1 MALPK
6 EPIVKKFFTNKIES
20 TRDDWYGYLVQI
32 ARIFYTL
39 DGEEYSRDVLMDK
52 FAAMS
57 GRDASL
63 AQRDSSNFRDEF
75 GAYGTYLGIYH
86 LEQRNGKWCIFVSD
100 AAKKF
105 LCCENP
111 NAAAFCRAQLSLFQ
125 YPNGAGSGISANGG
139 QSVQGNIKADTL
151 REIQNG
157 IRLNP
162 LRLICK
168 IVVGEVEINNKKFSD
183 IAIPYTA
190 IFCMVNDSRINQDYN
205 PSVELVTSVFSEY
218 SAAGDNVEMSLDGL
232 TNFKRNFHILEKTG
246 LFTRD
251 SKFGLL
257 IAQRNYAAAYDCI
270 KVIADMDMFF
280 SGFEELYDSP
290 DENGVRDVI
299 SSPKWGQYYDAARL
313 SSDILAALGV
323 EEEDAPIK
331 SFLSTDDFSP
341 AHSSQEPDSQEGE
354 FKKWLAAHSKT
365 NGIAYSENTR
375 NQYISALKAVSGS
388 FAGAITPYTSI
399 FEITQVAT
407 FDRALSAIKA
417 NERYEAFNKAR
428 GNGSLSAGLVLY
440 RRFLVEK
447 ASGEDVEYLSPAWFR
462 LAAEKYVQVDT
473 ESNALYQQ
481 FQSLYAPEKLRTLSD
496 DDLLGYIFLGVNDR
510 NLCNA
515 LEFDA
520 QYTQFGSIAGGTAYK
535 YNLFYS
541 RNEETW
547 KTSFGEG
554 GQRSVSQEEAL
565 EIGKQIRDAL
575 VAGADVIANHETL
588 ATVNDYNDLLNELN
602 AVIPQYITKMWF
614 LKYYHMMFP
623 HILPN
628 FYNEAWQKHILCNLN
643 IVPSD
648 AQFIRMGQ
656 INAFVNE
663 CGISNIVFSK
673 IIFDS
678 IGSPKTFYRIGTGD
692 NGIYFG
698 EWRQNNYIAIGWN
711 ELGDLTAA
719 YQEDAD
725 SKAIITDALK
735 SQWNY
740 DNRLASRKYGEIN
753 SFYSAAADT
762 TYAVAMA
769 GQKILA
775 IGLVTGGYFF
785 DEEKE
790 YGHCRPVRWLKV
802 FEEGKT
808 LPFEGEGKLTTFYE
822 LKNSENICYL
832 YSLLHGRDETAV
844 SVTEENVVAQ
854 IRPISFATGLSS
866 DQPRNR
872 ILFGAPGTGKSFTL
886 NREKNAL
893 LGDGG
898 EYERVTFHP
907 DYSYANFVGT
917 YKPVPC
923 KDSDGKDAITYS
935 YVPGPFM
942 RTYVKALQNS
952 RTDEPKPFL
961 LVIEEINRAN
971 VAAVFG
977 DVFQLLDR
985 GDDEVS
991 EYPIQASEDI
1001 KKYLAGE
1008 LGGNPDDYSEIRIP
1022 DNMFI
1027 WATMNSADQGV
1038 FPMDT
1043 AFKRRWDF
1051 TYLGIDDSEAGIVG
1065 KKVILGQGDYRRIV
1079 EWNALRKAINNELLT
1094 YKVNEDKLLGPYFI
1108 SQKNLPEGEM
1118 IDPAVFTRI
1127 FKNKVIMYLFDDA
1140 AKQKRISLFGGC
1152 DEKAKNQYSKICRE
1166 FDTKGVYIFCE
1177 AISSQF
1183 IDNVPE
1189 DDGE

>member
-1 MALPK
+1 MADFTFATLRLGK
-6 EPIVKKFFTNKIES
+6 TSVEEIKRINSKAGGASTEPFPISVVCTQIPADLDVGVVVFIWLGSDNSKGMATEWKQGFKAIGRVTSIVRGEKYNDES
-20 TRDDWYGYLVQI
+20 TTEVEVCYVFPNAINR
-32 ARIFYTL
+32 L
-39 DGEEYSRDVLMDK
+39 DIL
-52 FAAMS
+52 
-57 GRDASL
+57 RDA
-63 AQRDSSNFRDEF
+63 AADYYRCSSMPIIGLDDHSNQTIRMLETGELSDTHAFFSALNCVYGNFRNELLEIDSRF
-75 GAYGTYLGIYH
+75 AYMF
-86 LEQRNGKWCIFVSD
+86 RPSD
-100 AAKKF
+100 A
-105 LCCENP
+105 
-111 NAAAFCRAQLSLFQ
+111 
-125 YPNGAGSGISANGG
+125 
-139 QSVQGNIKADTL
+139 KATDF
-151 REIQNG
+151 E
-157 IRLNP
+157 
-162 LRLICK
+162 K
-168 IVVGEVEINNKKFSD
+168 
-183 IAIPYTA
+183 
-190 IFCMVNDSRINQDYN
+190 
-205 PSVELVTSVFSEY
+205 VF
-218 SAAGDNVEMSLDGL
+218 
-232 TNFKRNFHILEKTG
+232 
-246 LFTRD
+246 
-251 SKFGLL
+251 
-257 IAQRNYAAAYDCI
+257 
-270 KVIADMDMFF
+270 
-280 SGFEELYDSP
+280 
-290 DENGVRDVI
+290 
-299 SSPKWGQYYDAARL
+299 
-313 SSDILAALGV
+313 
-323 EEEDAPIK
+323 K
-331 SFLSTDDFSP
+331 S
-341 AHSSQEPDSQEGE
+341 
-354 FKKWLAAHSKT
+354 WLAGVVKS
-365 NGIAYSENTR
+365 NGTPYSENTR
-375 NQYISALKAVSGS
+375 NQYISALKAVTTQ
-388 FAGAITPYTSI
+388 FAGVLSPYTSI
-399 FEITQVAT
+399 FEITDVAT
-407 FDRALSAIKA
+407 FERVLSAIKA
-417 NERYEAFNKAR
+417 DEGYDAFNKAR
-428 GNGSLSAGLVLY
+428 GNGSLSAGLDLY
-440 RRFLVEK
+440 CRFLEEK
-447 ASGEDVEYLSPAWFR
+447 TVADEIAFLSPAWFR
-462 LAAEKYVQVDT
+462 NTATKYAQIDAEA
-473 ESNALYQQ
+473 NALYQQ
-481 FQSLYAPEKLRTLSD
+481 FQGMYSPEKLCNLSD
-496 DDLLGYIFLGVNDR
+496 DDILGYIFLGVNDHS
-510 NLCNA
+510 LCNA

-575 VAGADVIANHETL
+575 IAGADIIANHDELT
-588 ATVNDYNDLLNELN
+588 TVNDYNNLLTELN
-602 AVIPQYITKMWF
+602 GVIPQYITKMWF

-648 AQFIRMGQ
+648 VQFVRMGQ
-656 INAFVNE
+656 INTFINE
-663 CGISNIVFSK
+663 CGISSIVFSK

-692 NGIYFG
+692 NGVYFN
-698 EWRQNNYIAIGWN
+698 EWRQNNYVAIGWN
-711 ELGDLTAA
+711 ELGDLTTI

-740 DNRLASRKYGEIN
+740 DNRHASRKYGEIN
-753 SFYSAAADT
+753 SFYSTVADT
-762 TYAVAMA
+762 TYVVAMA
-769 GQKILA
+769 GQKVLA

-802 FEEGKT
+802 FESAIT
-808 LPFEGEGKLTTFYE
+808 LPVASEGKLTTFYE
-822 LKNSENICYL
+822 LKNNENLCYL
-832 YSLLHGRDETAV
+832 YSLLHGRDEITETA
-844 SVTEENVVAQ
+844 TEEELNNEQV
-854 IRPISFATGLSS
+854 RPISFRTGFANP
-866 DQPRNR
+866 QPRNR
-872 ILFGAPGTGKSFTL
+872 ILFGAPGTGKSYTL
-886 NREKNAL
+886 NGDRKEL
-893 LGDGG
+893 LYGDRNVDEDTLDRSLYG

-923 KDSDGKDAITYS
+923 KDDQGHDAITYA

-952 RTDEPKPFL
+952 RTDAPKPFL

-1001 KKYLAGE
+1001 KKYLAWE

-1051 TYLGIDDSEAGIVG
+1051 TYLGIDDCEAGIVG

-1079 EWNALRKAINNELLT
+1079 EWNALRRAINSELLT
-1094 YKVNEDKLLGPYFI
+1094 YKVNEDKLMGPYFI
-1108 SQKNLPEGEM
+1108 SKKNLPEGEM
-1118 IDPAVFTRI
+1118 IDPAMFTRI

-1140 AKQKRISLFGGC
+1140 AKQKRITLFGGC

-1177 AISSQF
+1177 GISSQF